1 VEARKEISL
10 AVTIRLKRVGKKNQ
24 PSYRVIAIDA
34 RLKRGG
40 REKEV
45 LGMYNPLAK
54 GKHGSVVLERER
66 VKYWLDCGAQV
77 SDTMAGILKAQG
89 LLPKRL
95 ERHAGVRN
103 G

>member
-1 VEARKEISL
+1 M

-24 PSYRVIAIDA
+24 PSYRVVAIDS
-34 RLKRGG
+34 RMKRDG

-45 LGMYNPLAK
+45 LGSYNPLVK
-54 GKHGSVVLERER
+54 GKLGKVVLERER

-89 LLPKRL
+89 LLPQRL
-95 ERHAGVRN
+95 ARHAGVRN